1 MRQMELKKM
10 KPLLDTEPESN
21 DNVNEKKPAK
31 RRNPFN
37 TQRLKEEKERRQKKR
52 ARLIVRNIS
61 YKSTDETLREYFGQW
76 GTLEDVHIL
85 KRGDGK
91 LVGCAFV
98 QYETV
103 NQATKAILKSNGKE
117 LLGRKIFVD
126 WAIGKDEYAAKHQK
140 DEPEDKKPKLEVK
153 EENENGTET
162 VGKKVSEKA
171 DEEEDEELSE
181 NEGEEDSGNDDGSDD
196 DDNDDDDDD
205 DGNDD
210 EGNGDDDDEDE
221 KKDKKDLKSKL
232 DHVKR
237 EKTISN
243 DVQEGCT
250 VFIKNVPFDAEDAD
264 LRKVCRKFG
273 VVQYAIINRQA
284 VSGHSKGTAFVKFK
298 AKESADLCLQ
308 AGTEFKLMDE
318 VLDPHPALSR
328 DEIKAKKAESSKE
341 ETKDSRNLYLAR
353 EGLIMANS
361 KAAEGVSASDMAK
374 RHELEQVKTQV
385 LKNLNRFVSR
395 NRLSI
400 HNLPLNYDNEKLKQM
415 ALTYTGFRPHECR
428 VMRDHKIT
436 PEHPNGK
443 SKGFG
448 FLSFD
453 THQRALAAL
462 RKLNNNP
469 KIFGTQHRP
478 IVAFSIEDR
487 AVHKIK
493 EKRTERSKLNNPTY
507 KSKLEQR
514 KEQRALK
521 RKGAKPTPKITGPQ
535 DDNKAKLQKHIKKL
549 EASRAAKAEGKQ
561 QQKQKKVSDVEG
573 DYVGT
578 AAKPGTSLRMRS
590 KKKIMEQAQEHMKRV
605 KTEKRKQKNKK
616 IRESH
621 LAERKANNR
630 PKQGRKKEKD
640 ELRPLI
646 NKYKNMISGNEGGGG
661 VTDGK
666 VKKPKRTKW
675 YTD

>member
-1 MRQMELKKM
+1 MELKKKM
-10 KPLLDTEPESN
+10 KPLVDATVEPEPNPESTN
-21 DNVNEKKPAK
+21 GKQPK

-37 TQRLKEEKERRQKKR
+37 TQRLKEERERRQKKR

-61 YKSTDETLREYFGQW
+61 YKSTDETLRQHFQQW
-76 GTLEDVHIL
+76 GTLEDVNIL

-98 QYETV
+98 QYETI
-103 NQATKAILKSNGKE
+103 NQATKAIKEANGKE
-117 LLGRKIFVD
+117 MLGRQVFVD
-126 WAIGKDEYAAKHQK
+126 WALGKDEYTTKH
-140 DEPEDKKPKLEVK
+140 VK
-153 EENENGTET
+153 EEDEEQEEKKLKVEDEEKPDVDEDET
-162 VGKKVSEKA
+162 VKEEDLEDDEDDKA
-171 DEEEDEELSE
+171 SGNEDEEEDQ
-181 NEGEEDSGNDDGSDD
+181 EEDGDSDEEDD
-196 DDNDDDDDD
+196 DK
-205 DGNDD
+205 D
-210 EGNGDDDDEDE
+210 E
-221 KKDKKDLKSKL
+221 LKSKL
-232 DHVKR
+232 DVSKVKK
-237 EKTISN
+237 EKQISD
-243 DVQEGCT
+243 DVQQGCT

-273 VVQYAIINRQA
+273 IVQYAIINRQQI
-284 VSGHSKGTAFVKFK
+284 SGHSKGTAFVKFK
-298 AKESADLCLQ
+298 NKESADLCLQ
-308 AGTEFKLMDE
+308 AGTEFKLMEE

-328 DEIKAKKAESSKE
+328 DEIKNKQKQEQSKDDSG
-341 ETKDSRNLYLAR
+341 KDSRNLYLAR
-353 EGLIMANS
+353 EGLIMAGS
-361 KAAEGVSASDMAK
+361 KAADGVTTSDMAK

-400 HNLPLNYDNEKLKQM
+400 HNLPQSYDNEKLKQM

-428 VMRDHKIT
+428 VMREQKIT
-436 PEHPNGK
+436 PEFPQGK

-453 THQRALAAL
+453 THQRALTAL

-469 KIFGTQHRP
+469 QIFGTQHRP

-493 EKRTERSKLNNPTY
+493 EKRQERSKQNNPTY
-507 KSKLEQR
+507 QNKLEQ
-514 KEQRALK
+514 KK
-521 RKGAKPTPKITGPQ
+521 NKGKSKPKPTLATPPQ
-535 DDNKAKLQKHIKKL
+535 GDNKTKLQKHLKKL
-549 EASRAAKAEGKQ
+549 EASRAAKD
-561 QQKQKKVSDVEG
+561 KQKSEPPKPTEEQPNF
-573 DYVGT
+573 VGA

-590 KKKIMEQAQEHMKRV
+590 KKKIAEQAQEHVKRV

-616 IRESH
+616 IRETH

-640 ELRPLI
+640 DLRPLI
-646 NKYKNMISGNEGGGG
+646 NKYKSMISSNQETTG
-661 VTDGK
+661 GK

-675 YTD
+675 YQD

>member
-1 MRQMELKKM
+1 M
-10 KPLLDTEPESN
+10 KPLIDTEPSAN
-21 DNVNEKKPAK
+21 GNVPGIKSGK

-61 YKSTDETLREYFGQW
+61 YKSTDETLREHFGQW
-76 GTLEDVHIL
+76 GTLEDVQIL

-98 QYETV
+98 QYETI
-103 NQATKAILKSNGKE
+103 NQATKAIAHANGKE
-117 LLGRKIFVD
+117 MLGRKVFVD
-126 WAIGKDEYAAKHQK
+126 WAIGKDEYAAKHLK
-140 DEPEDKKPKLEVK
+140 DDEPADKKPKVELK
-153 EENENGTET
+153 EETGDEENG
-162 VGKKVSEKA
+162 VGSADEDEDEEKPEMEIGDEVGNDSVA
-171 DEEEDEELSE
+171 EHDDDDEEE
-181 NEGEEDSGNDDGSDD
+181 EEDDEAEADDGSDD
-196 DDNDDDDDD
+196 D
-205 DGNDD
+205 
-210 EGNGDDDDEDE
+210 E
-221 KKDKKDLKSKL
+221 KKDKKELKAKL
-232 DHVKR
+232 ENLKQ
-237 EKTISN
+237 EKHISN
-243 DVQEGCT
+243 DVQQGCT

-273 VVQYAIINRQA
+273 VVNYAIINRES

-308 AGTEFKLMDE
+308 AGTEFTLLND

-328 DEIKAKKAESSKE
+328 DEIKTKQTKDSKDDAG
-341 ETKDSRNLYLAR
+341 KDSRNLYLAR

-361 KAAEGVSASDMAK
+361 KAADGVSASDMAR

-415 ALTYTGFRPHECR
+415 ATSYTGFRPHECR
-428 VMRDHKIT
+428 VMREQKVT
-436 PEHPNGK
+436 PEHPQGK

-469 KIFGTQHRP
+469 TIFGTQHRP

-487 AVHKIK
+487 AVHRIK
-493 EKRTERSKLNNPTY
+493 EKRNERSKQNNPTY

-514 KEQRALK
+514 KERREQQ
-521 RKGAKPTPKITGPQ
+521 RKGQKPTKPTTIAPQ
-535 DDNKAKLQKHIKKL
+535 NDNKVKLQKHIKKL
-549 EASRAAKAEGKQ
+549 EASRAAKAEGKKQ
-561 QQKQKKVSDVEG
+561 QQQMASDVQG

-590 KKKIMEQAQEHMKRV
+590 KKKIMEQASEHMKRV

-616 IRESH
+616 IRETH

-630 PKQGRKKEKD
+630 PKQGRKNEKD
-640 ELRPLI
+640 DLRPLI

-661 VTDGK
+661 VTGGGK

-675 YTD
+675 FTD

>member
-1 MRQMELKKM
+1 MELKKKM
-10 KPLLDTEPESN
+10 KTLVDATAEPEPNPESPSG
-21 DNVNEKKPAK
+21 KQPK

-37 TQRLKEEKERRQKKR
+37 TQRLKEERERRQKKR

-61 YKSTDETLREYFGQW
+61 YKSTDETLRQHFQQW
-76 GTLEDVHIL
+76 GTLEDVNIL

-98 QYETV
+98 QYETI
-103 NQATKAILKSNGKE
+103 NQATKAIKEANGKE
-117 LLGRKIFVD
+117 MLGRQVFVD
-126 WAIGKDEYAAKHQK
+126 WALGKDEYTTKHVK
-140 DEPEDKKPKLEVK
+140 EKDDEPEEKKLKVEDEDKEKPDVGEDETVK
-153 EENENGTET
+153 EEDLE
-162 VGKKVSEKA
+162 
-171 DEEEDEELSE
+171 
-181 NEGEEDSGNDDGSDD
+181 
-196 DDNDDDDDD
+196 
-205 DGNDD
+205 
-210 EGNGDDDDEDE
+210 DDEDE
-221 KKDKKDLKSKL
+221 KDSGNEDSDDQEEDVESDEEDDDKDELKSKL
-232 DHVKR
+232 DVSKVKK
-237 EKTISN
+237 EKQISD
-243 DVQEGCT
+243 DVQQGCT

-273 VVQYAIINRQA
+273 VVQYAIINRQQI
-284 VSGHSKGTAFVKFK
+284 SGHSKGTAFVKFK
-298 AKESADLCLQ
+298 NKESADLCLQ
-308 AGTEFKLMDE
+308 AGTEFKLMDD

-328 DEIKAKKAESSKE
+328 DEIKNKQKQEQSKDDSG
-341 ETKDSRNLYLAR
+341 KDSRNLYLAR
-353 EGLIMANS
+353 EGLIMAGS
-361 KAAEGVSASDMAK
+361 KAADGVTTSDMAK

-400 HNLPLNYDNEKLKQM
+400 HNLPQNYDNEKLKQM

-428 VMRDHKIT
+428 VMREQKIT
-436 PEHPNGK
+436 PEFPQGK

-453 THQRALAAL
+453 THQRALTAL

-469 KIFGTQHRP
+469 QIFGTQHRP

-493 EKRTERSKLNNPTY
+493 EKRQERSKQNNPTY
-507 KSKLEQR
+507 QSKLEQ
-514 KEQRALK
+514 KK
-521 RKGAKPTPKITGPQ
+521 NKGKSKPKPTLATPPQ
-535 DDNKAKLQKHIKKL
+535 GDNKTKLQKHLKKL
-549 EASRAAKAEGKQ
+549 EASRAAKD
-561 QQKQKKVSDVEG
+561 KQKSAPPKPTEEQPNF
-573 DYVGT
+573 VGA

-590 KKKIMEQAQEHMKRV
+590 KKKIAEQAQEHVKRV

-616 IRESH
+616 IRETH

-640 ELRPLI
+640 DLRPLI
-646 NKYKNMISGNEGGGG
+646 NKYKSMISSNQETTG
-661 VTDGK
+661 GK

-675 YTD
+675 YQD

>member
-1 MRQMELKKM
+1 MELKKM
-10 KPLLDTEPESN
+10 KPLLDTEPESTQ
-21 DNVNEKKPAK
+21 NVVESKPHK

-61 YKSTDETLREYFGQW
+61 YKSTDDALRQHFGQW

-103 NQATKAILKSNGKE
+103 NQATKAIMMANGKE
-117 LLGRKIFVD
+117 LLGRKVFVD
-126 WAIGKDEYAAKHQK
+126 WAIGKDEYAAKNQK
-140 DEPEDKKPKLEVK
+140 NGEPEDKKLKVEVK
-153 EENENGTET
+153 EESGDEANAAESKDKDDDVENASDQE
-162 VGKKVSEKA
+162 SEA
-171 DEEEDEELSE
+171 ESDEDDED
-181 NEGEEDSGNDDGSDD
+181 DD
-196 DDNDDDDDD
+196 DDNADDDDVNADD
-205 DGNDD
+205 DG
-210 EGNGDDDDEDE
+210 EDDED
-221 KKDKKDLKSKL
+221 KKDVKSKL
-232 DHVKR
+232 DVENVKR
-237 EKTISN
+237 EKHISN
-243 DVQEGCT
+243 DVQQGCT
-250 VFIKNVPFDAEDAD
+250 VFIKNVPFDAEDND

-273 VVQYAIINRQA
+273 LLHYAIINRES

-328 DEIKAKKAESSKE
+328 DEIKTKHAEKSKDDGG
-341 ETKDSRNLYLAR
+341 KDSRNLYLAR

-361 KAAEGVSASDMAK
+361 KAADGVSASDMAK

-428 VMRDHKIT
+428 VMREHKVT
-436 PEHPNGK
+436 PEHPQGK

-453 THQRALAAL
+453 THQRALTAL

-469 KIFGTQHRP
+469 SIFGTQHRP

-493 EKRTERSKLNNPTY
+493 EKRDERSKINNPTY
-507 KSKLEQR
+507 KTKLEQR
-514 KEQRALK
+514 KQRRDQK
-521 RKGAKPTPKITGPQ
+521 RKGQKPTQTTIAPQ
-535 DDNKAKLQKHIKKL
+535 DDNKVKLQKHIKKL
-549 EASRAAKAEGKQ
+549 ETARAAKAEGN
-561 QQKQKKVSDVEG
+561 QKQEKKRSDVEG

-616 IRESH
+616 IRETH

-640 ELRPLI
+640 DLRPLI

-661 VTDGK
+661 VTGGK

-675 YTD
+675 YAD

>member
-1 MRQMELKKM
+1 MELKKM
-10 KPLLDTEPESN
+10 KPLVDDSVDTGTGGEP
-21 DNVNEKKPAK
+21 PRK

-61 YKSTDETLREYFGQW
+61 YKSTDESMREHFSQW

-91 LVGCAFV
+91 MVGCAFV
-98 QYETV
+98 QYETI
-103 NQATKAILKSNGKE
+103 NQATKAILHSNGKE

-126 WAIGKDEYAAKHQK
+126 WALGKDEYVAKNPK
-140 DEPEDKKPKLEVK
+140 EEPEEKKPKVEVK
-153 EENENGTET
+153 EEGDEEEIKVESGEEDDGDEEENSEEESGEDEDDNEDAENDDGS
-162 VGKKVSEKA
+162 G
-171 DEEEDEELSE
+171 EEEDEDQ
-181 NEGEEDSGNDDGSDD
+181 EDDK
-196 DDNDDDDDD
+196 
-205 DGNDD
+205 D
-210 EGNGDDDDEDE
+210 E
-221 KKDKKDLKSKL
+221 LKSKL
-232 DHVKR
+232 DIKNVKK
-237 EKTISN
+237 EKQISN
-243 DVQEGCT
+243 DVQQGCT

-273 VVQYAIINRQA
+273 LVNYAIINRQA

-328 DEIKAKKAESSKE
+328 DEMKSKQSQE
-341 ETKDSRNLYLAR
+341 KSKDDVGKDSRNLYLAR
-353 EGLIMANS
+353 EGLIMSGS
-361 KAAEGVSASDMAK
+361 KAADGVSASDMAK

-400 HNLPLNYDNEKLKQM
+400 HNLPQNYDNEKLKQM
-415 ALTYTGFRPHECR
+415 AQTYTGFRPHECR
-428 VMRDHKIT
+428 VMREQKVT
-436 PEHPNGK
+436 PEHPQGK

-448 FLSFD
+448 FLSFE
-453 THQRALAAL
+453 THQRALTAL

-469 KIFGTQHRP
+469 SIFGNQNRP

-487 AVHKIK
+487 AVHKVK
-493 EKRTERSKLNNPTY
+493 EKRAERSKLNNPTY
-507 KSKLEQR
+507 QAKQQQR
-514 KEQRALK
+514 KERRQQQRNGK
-521 RKGAKPTPKITGPQ
+521 KAKPSGPQ
-535 DDNKAKLQKHIKKL
+535 TDNKVKLQKHIKKL
-549 EASRAAKAEGKQ
+549 EATRAAKVEGKAKE
-561 QQKQKKVSDVEG
+561 QKQLASDVQS
-573 DYVGT
+573 DFVGA
-578 AAKPGTSLRMRS
+578 AAKPGTSLKMRS

-646 NKYKNMISGNEGGGG
+646 NRYKNMISGNQDGGG
-661 VTDGK
+661 VKGVTGGK
-666 VKKPKRTKW
+666 IKKPKRTKW
-675 YTD
+675 YTE

>member
-1 MRQMELKKM
+1 MELKQM
-10 KPLLDTEPESN
+10 KPLLDSEPEKKEN
-21 DNVNEKKPAK
+21 DDENKPHK

-61 YKSTDETLREYFGQW
+61 YKSTDDALRQHFGQW

-98 QYETV
+98 QYETI
-103 NQATKAILKSNGKE
+103 NQATKAIMMANGKE
-117 LLGRKIFVD
+117 LLGRKVFVD
-126 WAIGKDEYAAKHQK
+126 WALGKDEYAAKHPK
-140 DEPEDKKPKLEVK
+140 DEPVDKKPKVEIK
-153 EENENGTET
+153 EESDNENDA
-162 VGKKVSEKA
+162 EKSGA
-171 DEEEDEELSE
+171 EENASGDESDEDAEGEEDEEL
-181 NEGEEDSGNDDGSDD
+181 D
-196 DDNDDDDDD
+196 
-205 DGNDD
+205 
-210 EGNGDDDDEDE
+210 GDDDDVDDGDEDE
-221 KKDKKDLKSKL
+221 DEDEDKKDIKS
-232 DHVKR
+232 DIENVQR
-237 EKTISN
+237 EKHISN
-243 DVQEGCT
+243 DVQQGCT
-250 VFIKNVPFDAEDAD
+250 VFIKNVPFDAEDND

-273 VVQYAIINRQA
+273 LVHYAIINRES

-308 AGTEFKLMDE
+308 AGTEFKLNDE

-328 DEIKAKKAESSKE
+328 DEIKTKHSEKSKDE
-341 ETKDSRNLYLAR
+341 GKDSRNLYLAR

-361 KAAEGVSASDMAK
+361 KAADGVSASDMAK

-428 VMRDHKIT
+428 VMRDQKVT

-453 THQRALAAL
+453 THQRALTAL
-462 RKLNNNP
+462 RKINNNP
-469 KIFGTQHRP
+469 TIFGTQHRP

-487 AVHKIK
+487 AVHRIK
-493 EKRTERSKLNNPTY
+493 DKRNERSKQNNPTY
-507 KSKLEQR
+507 KTKLEQR
-514 KEQRALK
+514 KQRRDEK
-521 RKGAKPTPKITGPQ
+521 RKGQKPTSTTIAPQ
-535 DDNKAKLQKHIKKL
+535 DDNKVKLQKHIKKL
-549 EASRAAKAEGKQ
+549 ETARAAKAEGKQ
-561 QQKQKKVSDVEG
+561 QQKQRSDVEG

-616 IRESH
+616 IRETH

-646 NKYKNMISGNEGGGG
+646 NKYKDMISGNEGGGG
-661 VTDGK
+661 VIGSGK

-675 YTD
+675 YKD

>member
-1 MRQMELKKM
+1 MEIKIM
-10 KPLLDTEPESN
+10 KSVKDAKDESTPKEAGE
-21 DNVNEKKPAK
+21 DKSKK

-61 YKSTDETLREYFGQW
+61 YKSTDASLREYFSKW
-76 GTLEDVHIL
+76 GTLEDVNIL

-98 QYETV
+98 QYETI
-103 NQATKAILKSNGKE
+103 NQATKAILKTNGTD
-117 LLGRKIFVD
+117 LQGRKIFVD
-126 WAIGKDEYAAKHQK
+126 WALGKNEYSTKNPKDE
-140 DEPEDKKPKLEVK
+140 EPEDKKPKLEIKDESGEDEPKVEAVEQAAVK
-153 EENENGTET
+153 DD
-162 VGKKVSEKA
+162 SEDA
-171 DEEEDEELSE
+171 EGESDSDDDANDDEEDT
-181 NEGEEDSGNDDGSDD
+181 EGGD
-196 DDNDDDDDD
+196 DDNDDDD
-205 DGNDD
+205 
-210 EGNGDDDDEDE
+210 EDTKE
-221 KKDKKDLKSKL
+221 DKDKL
-232 DHVKR
+232 DIESVKK
-237 EKTISN
+237 EKVKSN
-243 DVQEGCT
+243 DVREGCT

-273 VVQYAIINRQA
+273 VVNYAIINREA

-308 AGTEFKLMDE
+308 AGTEFTLLDE

-328 DEIKAKKAESSKE
+328 DELKTKQSRENKDDD
-341 ETKDSRNLYLAR
+341 TGKDSRNLYLAR
-353 EGLIMANS
+353 EGLIMSGS
-361 KAAEGVSASDMAK
+361 KAADGVTASDMTK
-374 RHELEQVKTQV
+374 RHELEQMKTQV

-400 HNLPLNYDNEKLKQM
+400 HNLPYNYDDEKLKQM
-415 ALTYTGFRPHECR
+415 AQTYTGFRPHECR
-428 VMRDHKIT
+428 VMREHKIT

-448 FLSFD
+448 FISFE

-469 KIFGTQHRP
+469 NIFGPQHRP

-493 EKRTERSKLNNPTY
+493 EKRDERSKQNNPTY
-507 KSKLEQR
+507 QTKLQQKKERRQQQR
-514 KEQRALK
+514 SGQQTKE
-521 RKGAKPTPKITGPQ
+521 KPPQ
-535 DDNKAKLQKHIKKL
+535 ADNKNKLQKHIKKL
-549 EASRAAKAEGKQ
+549 EATRAAKAEGKEKEE
-561 QQKQKKVSDVEG
+561 KQLTDVQ
-573 DYVGT
+573 DFVGA

-605 KTEKRKQKNKK
+605 KTEKRKTKNKK

-621 LAERKANNR
+621 LAERKADNR
-630 PKQGRKKEKD
+630 PKQGRKKEMDDLK
-640 ELRPLI
+640 PLI
-646 NKYKNMISGNEGGGG
+646 DKYKKMITGNQDGGGIKG
-661 VTDGK
+661 IMGGK
-666 VKKPKRTKW
+666 IKKPKRTKW
-675 YTD
+675 YAE

>member
-1 MRQMELKKM
+1 MELKKM
-10 KPLLDTEPESN
+10 KPLTDDTAESPPET
-21 DNVNEKKPAK
+21 VGGEQARK

-61 YKSTDETLREYFGQW
+61 YKSTEDSMREHFGQW

-98 QYETV
+98 QYETI
-103 NQATKAILKSNGKE
+103 NQATKAILHSNGKE
-117 LLGRKIFVD
+117 LLGRKLFVD
-126 WAIGKDEYAAKHQK
+126 WALGKDEYVAKNPK
-140 DEPEDKKPKLEVK
+140 DEEPEEKKPKVEVK
-153 EENENGTET
+153 EESGDEKEVKEESEEEAAEEEGDSGDESEAESESNE
-162 VGKKVSEKA
+162 
-171 DEEEDEELSE
+171 DEEEDKESD
-181 NEGEEDSGNDDGSDD
+181 GEA
-196 DDNDDDDDD
+196 
-205 DGNDD
+205 
-210 EGNGDDDDEDE
+210 DDDDEDQKE
-221 KKDKKDLKSKL
+221 DKDELKSKL
-232 DHVKR
+232 NIENVKK
-237 EKTISN
+237 EKQISN
-243 DVQEGCT
+243 DVQQGCT

-273 VVQYAIINRQA
+273 LVNYAIINRQA

-328 DEIKAKKAESSKE
+328 EEMKSKQSQDNKKDDA
-341 ETKDSRNLYLAR
+341 KDSRNLYLAR
-353 EGLIMANS
+353 EGLIMSGA
-361 KAAEGVSASDMAK
+361 KAADGVSASDMAK
-374 RHELEQVKTQV
+374 RHQLEQVKTQV

-400 HNLPLNYDNEKLKQM
+400 HNLPQNYDNEKLKQM
-415 ALTYTGFRPHECR
+415 AQTYTGFRPHECR
-428 VMRDHKIT
+428 VMREQKIT
-436 PEHPNGK
+436 PEHPQGK

-453 THQRALAAL
+453 THQRALTAL

-469 KIFGTQHRP
+469 SIFGTQNRP

-493 EKRTERSKLNNPTY
+493 EKRTERSKLSNPTY
-507 KSKLEQR
+507 QNKQQQR
-514 KEQRALK
+514 KEQRQQK
-521 RKGAKPTPKITGPQ
+521 RNGQKAKPPVPQ
-535 DDNKAKLQKHIKKL
+535 TDNKAKLQKHIKKL
-549 EASRAAKAEGKQ
+549 EASRAAKVEDKAAEKMQ
-561 QQKQKKVSDVEG
+561 PSDVQS

-578 AAKPGTSLRMRS
+578 AAKPGTSLKMRS
-590 KKKIMEQAQEHMKRV
+590 KKKIIEQSKEHMKKL

-640 ELRPLI
+640 DLRPLI
-646 NKYKNMISGNEGGGG
+646 NKYKNMISGNQEGGGVKG
-661 VTDGK
+661 VTGGK
-666 VKKPKRTKW
+666 IKKPKRTKW
-675 YTD
+675 YTE

>member
-1 MRQMELKKM
+1 MELKKM
-10 KPLLDTEPESN
+10 KPLTDDAAESPPETG
-21 DNVNEKKPAK
+21 ARK

-61 YKSTDETLREYFGQW
+61 YKTTDDSLREHFGQW

-98 QYETV
+98 QYETI
-103 NQATKAILKSNGKE
+103 NQATKAILNSNGKE
-117 LLGRKIFVD
+117 LLGRKVFVD
-126 WAIGKDEYAAKHQK
+126 WALGKDEYVTKNPK
-140 DEPEDKKPKLEVK
+140 EEEPEEKKPKVEVK
-153 EENENGTET
+153 EEDGD
-162 VGKKVSEKA
+162 EKEVKEES
-171 DEEEDEELSE
+171 DEEAGEEGASSGEDSGSESDEDEEDA
-181 NEGEEDSGNDDGSDD
+181 GESGDEEDD
-196 DDNDDDDDD
+196 DDHKENK
-205 DGNDD
+205 D
-210 EGNGDDDDEDE
+210 E
-221 KKDKKDLKSKL
+221 LKSKL
-232 DHVKR
+232 DIENVKK
-237 EKTISN
+237 EKQISN

-264 LRKVCRKFG
+264 LRKACRKFG
-273 VVQYAIINRQA
+273 LVSYAIINRQA

-328 DEIKAKKAESSKE
+328 EEMKSKQSQDNKKDDA
-341 ETKDSRNLYLAR
+341 KDSRNLYLAR
-353 EGLIMANS
+353 EGLIMSGA
-361 KAAEGVSASDMAK
+361 KAADGVSASDMAK

-400 HNLPLNYDNEKLKQM
+400 HNLPQNYDNEKLKQM

-428 VMRDHKIT
+428 VMREHKVT
-436 PEHPNGK
+436 PEHPQGK

-469 KIFGTQHRP
+469 NIFGTQSRP

-507 KSKLEQR
+507 QNKQQER
-514 KEQRALK
+514 KERRQQK
-521 RKGAKPTPKITGPQ
+521 RNGQKTKTPAPQ
-535 DDNKAKLQKHIKKL
+535 ADNKTKLQKHIKKL
-549 EASRAAKAEGKQ
+549 EASRAAKAEGKAAEK
-561 QQKQKKVSDVEG
+561 KQLSDVQG

-578 AAKPGTSLRMRS
+578 AAKPGTSLKMRS
-590 KKKIMEQAQEHMKRV
+590 KKKIVEQAKEHLKKV

-630 PKQGRKKEKD
+630 PKQGRKKETD
-640 ELRPLI
+640 DLRPLI
-646 NKYKNMISGNEGGGG
+646 NKYKNMISGNQGGGG
-661 VTDGK
+661 VTGGK

-675 YTD
+675 YTE

>member
-1 MRQMELKKM
+1 MELKKM
-10 KPLLDTEPESN
+10 KPLKDEAASESPTET
-21 DNVNEKKPAK
+21 VARK

-61 YKSTDETLREYFGQW
+61 YKSTDDSMREHFGQW

-98 QYETV
+98 QYETI
-103 NQATKAILKSNGKE
+103 NQATKAILHSNGKE
-117 LLGRKIFVD
+117 LLGRKVFVD
-126 WAIGKDEYAAKHQK
+126 WALGKDEYASKNPK
-140 DEPEDKKPKLEVK
+140 EEPDEKKPKVEVK
-153 EENENGTET
+153 EEDGDEKEVKEESDEEAGEDEGDSGEDSEAESNEDEDNDGE
-162 VGKKVSEKA
+162 SESG
-171 DEEEDEELSE
+171 DEEEEDEDQK
-181 NEGEEDSGNDDGSDD
+181 EDK
-196 DDNDDDDDD
+196 
-205 DGNDD
+205 D
-210 EGNGDDDDEDE
+210 E
-221 KKDKKDLKSKL
+221 LKSKL
-232 DHVKR
+232 DIENVKR
-237 EKTISN
+237 EKQISN
-243 DVQEGCT
+243 DVQQGCT

-273 VVQYAIINRQA
+273 LVNYAIINRQA

-328 DEIKAKKAESSKE
+328 EEMKSKQTQDNKKDDA
-341 ETKDSRNLYLAR
+341 KDSRNLYLAR
-353 EGLIMANS
+353 EGLIMSGA
-361 KAAEGVSASDMAK
+361 KAADGVSASDMAK

-415 ALTYTGFRPHECR
+415 AQTYTGFRPHECR
-428 VMRDHKIT
+428 VMREHKVT
-436 PEHPNGK
+436 PEHPDGK

-453 THQRALAAL
+453 THQRALTAL

-469 KIFGTQHRP
+469 SIFGTQGRP

-493 EKRTERSKLNNPTY
+493 EKRTERSKQNNPTY
-507 KSKLEQR
+507 QDKQQQR
-514 KEQRALK
+514 KERRQQK
-521 RKGAKPTPKITGPQ
+521 RSGQKAKPTPGPQ
-535 DDNKAKLQKHIKKL
+535 TDNKAKLQKHIKKL
-549 EASRAAKAEGKQ
+549 EASRAAKAEGKATEK
-561 QQKQKKVSDVEG
+561 KQLSDVQD

-578 AAKPGTSLRMRS
+578 AAKPGTSLKMRS
-590 KKKIMEQAQEHMKRV
+590 KKKIVEQAKEHLKKV

-640 ELRPLI
+640 DLRPLI
-646 NKYKNMISGNEGGGG
+646 NKYKNMISGNQGGGG
-661 VTDGK
+661 VTGGK
-666 VKKPKRTKW
+666 IKKPKRTKW
-675 YTD
+675 YTE

>member
-1 MRQMELKKM
+1 MELKKM
-10 KPLLDTEPESN
+10 KPLKDE
-21 DNVNEKKPAK
+21 NVAETSTDEQPRK

-52 ARLIVRNIS
+52 ARLIIRNIS
-61 YKSTDETLREYFGQW
+61 YKSTEESLREHFAKW
-76 GTLEDVHIL
+76 GTLEDVNIL

-98 QYETV
+98 QYETI
-103 NQATKAILKSNGKE
+103 NQATKAILHSNGKE
-117 LLGRKIFVD
+117 LQGRKVFVD
-126 WAIGKDEYAAKHQK
+126 WALGKDEYVAKHPK
-140 DEPEDKKPKLEVK
+140 SEEPEEKKPKVEVK
-153 EENENGTET
+153 EENGET
-162 VGKKVSEKA
+162 IDLDSKEEVKDEEDNSEEESDA
-171 DEEEDEELSE
+171 DEDEDDGGDDEE
-181 NEGEEDSGNDDGSDD
+181 
-196 DDNDDDDDD
+196 
-205 DGNDD
+205 
-210 EGNGDDDDEDE
+210 DDDDEDDSE
-221 KKDKKDLKSKL
+221 GPEEEAESDEDVKDDKDELKSKL
-232 DHVKR
+232 KIENVKK
-237 EKTISN
+237 EKVISN

-273 VVQYAIINRQA
+273 VVSYAIINRQA
-284 VSGHSKGTAFVKFK
+284 VSGHSKGTAFVKFR

-318 VLDPHPALSR
+318 ILDPHPALSR
-328 DEIKAKKAESSKE
+328 DEMKTKQSEQEKKEDSG
-341 ETKDSRNLYLAR
+341 KDSRNLYLAR
-353 EGLIMANS
+353 EGLIMSGS
-361 KAAEGVSASDMAK
+361 KAADGVSASDMAK

-400 HNLPLNYDNEKLKQM
+400 HNLPQHYDNEKLKQM
-415 ALTYTGFRPHECR
+415 AQTYTGFRPHECR
-428 VMRDHKIT
+428 VMREQKIT
-436 PEHPNGK
+436 PEHPQGK

-469 KIFGTQHRP
+469 KVFGTQHRP

-493 EKRTERSKLNNPTY
+493 EKRTERSKLNNPTFQA
-507 KSKLEQR
+507 KQQQR
-514 KEQRALK
+514 KERRQQK
-521 RKGAKPTPKITGPQ
+521 RNGQKAKPIGPQ
-535 DDNKAKLQKHIKKL
+535 TDNKAKLQKHIKKL
-549 EASRAAKAEGKQ
+549 EATRAAKAEGKQ
-561 QQKQKKVSDVEG
+561 TDKKKPSDVQG

-578 AAKPGTSLRMRS
+578 ASKPGTSLKMRS
-590 KKKIMEQAQEHMKRV
+590 KKKIVEQAKEHLKRV

-616 IRESH
+616 IRETH
-621 LAERKANNR
+621 LAERKADNR

-640 ELRPLI
+640 DLRPLI
-646 NKYKNMISGNEGGGG
+646 NKYKNMISGNQGGGG
-661 VTDGK
+661 VKGVTSGK

-675 YTD
+675 YTE

>member
-1 MRQMELKKM
+1 MMELKKM

-21 DNVNEKKPAK
+21 DNIEENKSGK

-37 TQRLKEEKERRQKKR
+37 TQRLKEEKDRRQKKR

-61 YKSTDETLREYFGQW
+61 YKSTDEALRQYFGQW

-103 NQATKAILKSNGKE
+103 NQASKAILHANGKE
-117 LLGRKIFVD
+117 LLGRKVFVD
-126 WAIGKDEYAAKHQK
+126 WAIGKDEYAAKQQK

-153 EENENGTET
+153 EETDEDKSAAENKEKSIENDDKS
-162 VGKKVSEKA
+162 GKESDV
-171 DEEEDEELSE
+171 EEDEEQ
-181 NEGEEDSGNDDGSDD
+181 DDDD
-196 DDNDDDDDD
+196 DDEDDNDDDV
-205 DGNDD
+205 DD
-210 EGNGDDDDEDE
+210 ENNGDDDDEDD
-221 KKDKKDLKSKL
+221 KDKKDLKSKL
-232 DHVKR
+232 GQLKQ

-243 DVQEGCT
+243 DVQQGCT

-328 DEIKAKKAESSKE
+328 DEIKTKQTQNSKDE
-341 ETKDSRNLYLAR
+341 TTKDSRNLYLAR

-361 KAAEGVSASDMAK
+361 KAADGVSASDMAK

-428 VMRDHKIT
+428 VMRDQKVT
-436 PEHPNGK
+436 PEHPQGK

-469 KIFGTQHRP
+469 SIFGTQHRP

-493 EKRTERSKLNNPTY
+493 EKRTERSKQNNPTY

-514 KEQRALK
+514 KEQRNLK
-521 RKGAKPTPKITGPQ
+521 RKGQKPTPKTLAPQ
-535 DDNKAKLQKHIKKL
+535 GDNKAKLQKHIKKL

-561 QQKQKKVSDVEG
+561 QQPKKLSDVEA

-616 IRESH
+616 IRETH

-640 ELRPLI
+640 DLRPLI

-661 VTDGK
+661 VTGGK

-675 YTD
+675 YAD

>member
-1 MRQMELKKM
+1 MELKKM
-10 KPLLDTEPESN
+10 KPLLDTEPASTE
-21 DNVNEKKPAK
+21 NVEENKPHK

-61 YKSTDETLREYFGQW
+61 YKSTDDALRQHFGQW

-98 QYETV
+98 QYETI
-103 NQATKAILKSNGKE
+103 NQATKAIMQANGKE
-117 LLGRKIFVD
+117 LLGRKVFVD
-126 WAIGKDEYAAKHQK
+126 WALGKDEYAAKNPK
-140 DEPEDKKPKLEVK
+140 NDEPADKKPKLVVK
-153 EENENGTET
+153 EET
-162 VGKKVSEKA
+162 
-171 DEEEDEELSE
+171 DEDQNAAEI
-181 NEGEEDSGNDDGSDD
+181 EGEEDDEEENGKESEAESDAEY
-196 DDNDDDDDD
+196 DNGEDEEGDD
-205 DGNDD
+205 DG
-210 EGNGDDDDEDE
+210 EDEDE
-221 KKDKKDLKSKL
+221 EDEDKKDVKSKL
-232 DHVKR
+232 DLENVKR
-237 EKTISN
+237 EKHISN
-243 DVQEGCT
+243 DVQQGCT
-250 VFIKNVPFDAEDAD
+250 VFIKNVPFDAEDED

-273 VVQYAIINRQA
+273 LLHYAIINRES

-328 DEIKAKKAESSKE
+328 DEIKTRHTEKSKDDGG
-341 ETKDSRNLYLAR
+341 KDSRNLYLAR

-361 KAAEGVSASDMAK
+361 KAADGVSASDMTK

-428 VMRDHKIT
+428 VMREQKVT

-453 THQRALAAL
+453 THQRALTAL

-469 KIFGTQHRP
+469 SIFGTQHRP

-493 EKRTERSKLNNPTY
+493 EKRDERSKINNPTY

-514 KEQRALK
+514 KQRRDQK
-521 RKGAKPTPKITGPQ
+521 RKGQKPTPTTIAPQ
-535 DDNKAKLQKHIKKL
+535 DDNKVKLQKHIKKL
-549 EASRAAKAEGKQ
+549 ETARAAKAAGKQ
-561 QQKQKKVSDVEG
+561 NEEKKRSDVEG

-590 KKKIMEQAQEHMKRV
+590 RKKIMEQSKEHMKRV

-616 IRESH
+616 IRETH

-640 ELRPLI
+640 DLRPLI

-661 VTDGK
+661 VTGGK

-675 YTD
+675 YAD

>member
-1 MRQMELKKM
+1 MELKKM
-10 KPLLDTEPESN
+10 KPLKDEEAESPPETAAG
-21 DNVNEKKPAK
+21 EQARK

-61 YKSTDETLREYFGQW
+61 YKSTEDSMREHFGQW

-98 QYETV
+98 QYESI
-103 NQATKAILKSNGKE
+103 NQATKAILHSNGKE
-117 LLGRKIFVD
+117 LLGRKVFVD
-126 WAIGKDEYAAKHQK
+126 WALGKDEYVAKNPK
-140 DEPEDKKPKLEVK
+140 DEEPDEKKPKVEVK
-153 EENENGTET
+153 EESGD
-162 VGKKVSEKA
+162 EKEVKEES
-171 DEEEDEELSE
+171 DEEAGDEKGESEEDSDAESNEDEEDDEESEGE
-181 NEGEEDSGNDDGSDD
+181 NEDD
-196 DDNDDDDDD
+196 DQKEDK
-205 DGNDD
+205 D
-210 EGNGDDDDEDE
+210 E
-221 KKDKKDLKSKL
+221 LKSKL
-232 DHVKR
+232 NIENVKK
-237 EKTISN
+237 EKQISN
-243 DVQEGCT
+243 DVQQGCT
-250 VFIKNVPFDAEDAD
+250 VFIKNVPFDADDAD

-273 VVQYAIINRQA
+273 LVNYAIINRQA

-328 DEIKAKKAESSKE
+328 EEMKTKQTQDSKKDDA
-341 ETKDSRNLYLAR
+341 KDSRNLYLAR
-353 EGLIMANS
+353 EGLIMSGA
-361 KAAEGVSASDMAK
+361 KAADGVSASDMAK

-400 HNLPLNYDNEKLKQM
+400 HNLPQNYDNDKLKQM
-415 ALTYTGFRPHECR
+415 AQTYTGFRPHECR
-428 VMRDHKIT
+428 VMREQKVT
-436 PEHPNGK
+436 PEHPQGK

-453 THQRALAAL
+453 THQRALTAL

-469 KIFGTQHRP
+469 SIFGPQNRP

-493 EKRTERSKLNNPTY
+493 EKRTERSKQNNPTY
-507 KSKLEQR
+507 QNKQQQR
-514 KEQRALK
+514 KDRRQQK
-521 RKGAKPTPKITGPQ
+521 RNGQKDKPPVPQ
-535 DDNKAKLQKHIKKL
+535 TDNKAKLQKHIKKL
-549 EASRAAKAEGKQ
+549 EASRAAKVEGKATEK
-561 QQKQKKVSDVEG
+561 KQASDVQS

-578 AAKPGTSLRMRS
+578 AAKPGTSLKMRS
-590 KKKIMEQAQEHMKRV
+590 KKKIVEQAKEHLKKV

-640 ELRPLI
+640 DLRPLI
-646 NKYKNMISGNEGGGG
+646 NKYKNMISGNQEGGGVKG
-661 VTDGK
+661 VEGGK
-666 VKKPKRTKW
+666 IKKPKRTKW
-675 YTD
+675 YKE

>member
-1 MRQMELKKM
+1 MELKKM
-10 KPLLDTEPESN
+10 KPLKDDSVAEAAETPP
-21 DNVNEKKPAK
+21 DEKPKK

-61 YKSTDETLREYFGQW
+61 YKSTPEALREHFSQW
-76 GTLEDVHIL
+76 GTLEDVNIL

-98 QYETV
+98 QYETI
-103 NQATKAILKSNGKE
+103 NQATKAILHSNGKE
-117 LLGRKIFVD
+117 LLGRKVFVD
-126 WAIGKDEYAAKHQK
+126 WALGKDEYVAKNPK
-140 DEPEDKKPKLEVK
+140 SEEPEEKKPKVEVK
-153 EENENGTET
+153 EEGEEEAGEED
-162 VGKKVSEKA
+162 G
-171 DEEEDEELSE
+171 DEDEDPEGDEEDEGSE
-181 NEGEEDSGNDDGSDD
+181 GDEEDEDNEGDDSQE
-196 DDNDDDDDD
+196 
-205 DGNDD
+205 
-210 EGNGDDDDEDE
+210 EGNGSDEDE
-221 KKDKKDLKSKL
+221 DDKDELKSKL
-232 DHVKR
+232 KIENVKK
-237 EKTISN
+237 EKVISN
-243 DVQEGCT
+243 DVQQGCT

-273 VVQYAIINRQA
+273 LVSYAIINRQA

-308 AGTEFKLMDE
+308 AGTEFTLMDE

-328 DEIKAKKAESSKE
+328 DEMKSKQTE
-341 ETKDSRNLYLAR
+341 KEKSEDSGKDSRNLYLAR
-353 EGLIMANS
+353 EGLIMSGA
-361 KAAEGVSASDMAK
+361 KAADGVSASDMAK

-400 HNLPLNYDNEKLKQM
+400 HNLPQNYDNEKLKQM
-415 ALTYTGFRPHECR
+415 AQTYTGFRPHECR
-428 VMRDHKIT
+428 VMREQKVT
-436 PEHPNGK
+436 PEHPQGK

-469 KIFGTQHRP
+469 NIFGTQHRP

-493 EKRTERSKLNNPTY
+493 EKRTERSKLSNPTY
-507 KSKLEQR
+507 QSKQQQR
-514 KEQRALK
+514 KERRQQK
-521 RKGAKPTPKITGPQ
+521 RNGQLPKPTGPQ
-535 DDNKAKLQKHIKKL
+535 TDNKTKLQKHIKKL
-549 EASRAAKAEGKQ
+549 EATRAAKAEGKA
-561 QQKQKKVSDVEG
+561 QQKKKLSDVEG
-573 DYVGT
+573 DFVGT
-578 AAKPGTSLRMRS
+578 AAKPGTALKMRS
-590 KKKIMEQAQEHMKRV
+590 KKKIMEQAQEHLKRV

-616 IRESH
+616 IRETH

-630 PKQGRKKEKD
+630 PKQGRKHEKD
-640 ELRPLI
+640 DLRPLI
-646 NKYKNMISGNEGGGG
+646 NKYKNMISGNQEGGGVKG
-661 VTDGK
+661 VTGGK

-675 YTD
+675 YTE

>member
-1 MRQMELKKM
+1 MELKK
-10 KPLLDTEPESN
+10 KEPLLDGKDA
-21 DNVNEKKPAK
+21 DNSQETGQEQPRK

-61 YKSTDETLREYFGQW
+61 YKSTDESMREHFGQW
-76 GTLEDVHIL
+76 GTLEDVQIL

-98 QYETV
+98 QYETI
-103 NQATKAILKSNGKE
+103 NQATKAIMMANGKE
-117 LLGRKIFVD
+117 MLGRKVFVD
-126 WAIGKDEYAAKHQK
+126 WALGKDEYAAKHVK
-140 DEPEDKKPKLEVK
+140 DEPADKKPKLEEQAEVK
-153 EENENGTET
+153 EESEAED
-162 VGKKVSEKA
+162 EKA
-171 DEEEDEELSE
+171 AAEEDDDKQEADDSE
-181 NEGEEDSGNDDGSDD
+181 NDSEAADD
-196 DDNDDDDDD
+196 DEDDEDEDDDDDD
-205 DGNDD
+205 D
-210 EGNGDDDDEDE
+210 DEDQKE
-221 KKDKKDLKSKL
+221 DKDELKSKL
-232 DHVKR
+232 DLDKVKQ
-237 EKTISN
+237 EKHKSN
-243 DVQEGCT
+243 DVQQGCT
-250 VFIKNVPFDAEDAD
+250 VFIKNVPFDADDAQ

-273 VVQYAIINRQA
+273 IVQYAIINRESI
-284 VSGHSKGTAFVKFK
+284 SGHSKGTAFVKFK

-308 AGTEFKLMDE
+308 AGTEFTLMDE

-328 DEIKAKKAESSKE
+328 DEIKTKHTEKSKDDAG
-341 ETKDSRNLYLAR
+341 KDSRNLYLAR

-361 KAAEGVSASDMAK
+361 KAADGVSASDMAK
-374 RHELEQVKTQV
+374 RHQLEQVKTQV

-415 ALTYTGFRPHECR
+415 AQTYTGFRPHECR
-428 VMRDHKIT
+428 VLRETKPT
-436 PEHPNGK
+436 PEHPDGK

-469 KIFGTQHRP
+469 NIFGTQHRP

-487 AVHKIK
+487 AVHQIK
-493 EKRTERSKLNNPTY
+493 EKRTERSKQNNPTY
-507 KSKLEQR
+507 ASKLEQR
-514 KEQRALK
+514 KQKRQQKRNGEQAAR
-521 RKGAKPTPKITGPQ
+521 PKHLPPQ
-535 DDNKAKLQKHIKKL
+535 GDNKVKLQKHIKKL
-549 EASRAAKAEGKQ
+549 EGARAAQAAGKQ
-561 QQKQKKVSDVEG
+561 TEKQPKISDVQG

-578 AAKPGTSLRMRS
+578 AAKPGTSLKMRS
-590 KKKIMEQAQEHMKRV
+590 KKKIMEQSQDHMKRV
-605 KTEKRKQKNKK
+605 KTEKRKEKNKR
-616 IRESH
+616 IRQEH

-646 NKYKNMISGNEGGGG
+646 DKYKSMISGNEGGAG
-661 VTDGK
+661 VSGGK

-675 YTD
+675 YKD

>member
-1 MRQMELKKM
+1 MELKKM
-10 KPLLDTEPESN
+10 KPLLDTEPEKEE
-21 DNVNEKKPAK
+21 NVEEIKPPK

-61 YKSTDETLREYFGQW
+61 YKSTDDALREHFGQW

-98 QYETV
+98 QYETI
-103 NQATKAILKSNGKE
+103 NQATKAIMMANGKE
-117 LLGRKIFVD
+117 LLGRKVFVD
-126 WAIGKDEYAAKHQK
+126 WAIGKDEYSAKHPK
-140 DEPEDKKPKLEVK
+140 EEPAEKKPKVEVK
-153 EENENGTET
+153 EESDN
-162 VGKKVSEKA
+162 
-171 DEEEDEELSE
+171 EDEGVESE
-181 NEGEEDSGNDDGSDD
+181 NENDVSDEESEGDAEAE
-196 DDNDDDDDD
+196 DNEGHDDDDDD
-205 DGNDD
+205 VEDG
-210 EGNGDDDDEDE
+210 DEDE
-221 KKDKKDLKSKL
+221 DEDEDEDKKDIKS
-232 DHVKR
+232 DIENVKR
-237 EKTISN
+237 EKHISN
-243 DVQEGCT
+243 DVQQGCT
-250 VFIKNVPFDAEDAD
+250 VFIKNVPFDAEDND

-273 VVQYAIINRQA
+273 LVHYAIINRES

-308 AGTEFKLMDE
+308 AGTEFKLNDE

-328 DEIKAKKAESSKE
+328 DEIKSKHSE
-341 ETKDSRNLYLAR
+341 KSKDEGKDSRNLYLAR

-361 KAAEGVSASDMAK
+361 KAADGVSASDMAR

-400 HNLPLNYDNEKLKQM
+400 HNLPMNYDNEKMKQM

-428 VMRDHKIT
+428 VMREQKVT
-436 PEHPNGK
+436 PEHPQGK

-453 THQRALAAL
+453 THQRALTAL

-469 KIFGTQHRP
+469 SIFGAQHRP

-487 AVHKIK
+487 AVHRIK
-493 EKRTERSKLNNPTY
+493 EKRNERSKQNNPTY
-507 KSKLEQR
+507 KTKLEQR
-514 KEQRALK
+514 KQRREEK
-521 RKGAKPTPKITGPQ
+521 RKGQKPTSTTIAPQ
-535 DDNKAKLQKHIKKL
+535 DDNKVKLQKHIKKL
-549 EASRAAKAEGKQ
+549 ETARAAKAEGKL
-561 QQKQKKVSDVEG
+561 QKQEKQRSDVEG

-616 IRESH
+616 IRETH

-646 NKYKNMISGNEGGGG
+646 NRYKDMISGNEGGGG
-661 VTDGK
+661 ITGSSGK

-675 YTD
+675 YKD

>member
-1 MRQMELKKM
+1 MELKKM
-10 KPLLDTEPESN
+10 KPLKDEEAESPPETG
-21 DNVNEKKPAK
+21 ARK

-61 YKSTDETLREYFGQW
+61 YKSTEDSMREHFGQW

-98 QYETV
+98 QYETI
-103 NQATKAILKSNGKE
+103 NQATKAILHSNGKE

-126 WAIGKDEYAAKHQK
+126 WALGKDEYASKHPK
-140 DEPEDKKPKLEVK
+140 EEPDEKKPKVEVK
-153 EENENGTET
+153 EEDGDVDAKEVKEE
-162 VGKKVSEKA
+162 S
-171 DEEEDEELSE
+171 DEEAGEDEADSGEDSDAE
-181 NEGEEDSGNDDGSDD
+181 SHEDEKEEGESESEDE
-196 DDNDDDDDD
+196 
-205 DGNDD
+205 D
-210 EGNGDDDDEDE
+210 EDDDEDQKE
-221 KKDKKDLKSKL
+221 DKDELKSKL
-232 DHVKR
+232 NIENVKK

-243 DVQEGCT
+243 DVQQGCT

-273 VVQYAIINRQA
+273 LVNYAIINRQA

-328 DEIKAKKAESSKE
+328 EEMKSKQTQENKKDDS
-341 ETKDSRNLYLAR
+341 KDSRNLYLAR
-353 EGLIMANS
+353 EGLIMAGA
-361 KAAEGVSASDMAK
+361 KASDGVSASDMAK

-415 ALTYTGFRPHECR
+415 AQTYTGFRPHECR
-428 VMRDHKIT
+428 VMREHKVT
-436 PEHPNGK
+436 PEHPDGK

-453 THQRALAAL
+453 THQRALTAL

-469 KIFGTQHRP
+469 NIFGTQSRP

-507 KSKLEQR
+507 KDKQQQR
-514 KEQRALK
+514 KERRQQK
-521 RKGAKPTPKITGPQ
+521 RNGQKAKPLAPQ
-535 DDNKAKLQKHIKKL
+535 TDNKAKLQKHIQKL
-549 EASRAAKAEGKQ
+549 EASRAAKAEGKATEK
-561 QQKQKKVSDVEG
+561 KQLSDVQG

-578 AAKPGTSLRMRS
+578 AAKPGTSLKMRS
-590 KKKIMEQAQEHMKRV
+590 KKKIVEQAKEHLKKV

-646 NKYKNMISGNEGGGG
+646 DKYKNMISGNQGGGG
-661 VTDGK
+661 VTGGK
-666 VKKPKRTKW
+666 IKKPKRTKW
-675 YTD
+675 YTE

>member
-1 MRQMELKKM
+1 MELKM
-10 KPLLDTEPESN
+10 KPLLDSEPEKSQ
-21 DNVNEKKPAK
+21 NVEENKPPK

-61 YKSTDETLREYFGQW
+61 YKSTDDALREHFGQW

-98 QYETV
+98 QYETI
-103 NQATKAILKSNGKE
+103 NQATKAIMMANGKE
-117 LLGRKIFVD
+117 LLGRKVFVD
-126 WAIGKDEYAAKHQK
+126 WAIGKDEYAAKHPK
-140 DEPEDKKPKLEVK
+140 DEPVEKKPKVEIK
-153 EENENGTET
+153 EESDNENG
-162 VGKKVSEKA
+162 VKSEDENA
-171 DEEEDEELSE
+171 AAEDAIGEESEEDDEEGDEDDGDEEEDEDE
-181 NEGEEDSGNDDGSDD
+181 EG
-196 DDNDDDDDD
+196 
-205 DGNDD
+205 
-210 EGNGDDDDEDE
+210 DEDE
-221 KKDKKDLKSKL
+221 DEDEDKKDIKS
-232 DHVKR
+232 DIANVER
-237 EKTISN
+237 EKHISN
-243 DVQEGCT
+243 DVQQGCT
-250 VFIKNVPFDAEDAD
+250 VFIKNVPFDAEDNE

-273 VVQYAIINRQA
+273 LVQYAIINRES

-308 AGTEFKLMDE
+308 AGTEFKLNDD

-328 DEIKAKKAESSKE
+328 DEIKSKHSEKTKDES
-341 ETKDSRNLYLAR
+341 KDSRNLYLAR

-361 KAAEGVSASDMAK
+361 KAADGVSASDMAR

-428 VMRDHKIT
+428 VMRDQKVT
-436 PEHPNGK
+436 PEHPQGK

-453 THQRALAAL
+453 THQRALTAL
-462 RKLNNNP
+462 RKINNNP
-469 KIFGTQHRP
+469 AIFGTQHRP

-487 AVHKIK
+487 AVHRIK
-493 EKRTERSKLNNPTY
+493 DKRNERSKQNNPTY
-507 KSKLEQR
+507 KTKLEQR
-514 KEQRALK
+514 KQRREQK
-521 RKGAKPTPKITGPQ
+521 RKGLKPASTTIAPQ
-535 DDNKAKLQKHIKKL
+535 DDNKVKLQKHIKKL
-549 EASRAAKAEGKQ
+549 ETARAAKAEDKQ
-561 QQKQKKVSDVEG
+561 QQKKRSDVEG

-616 IRESH
+616 IRETH

-640 ELRPLI
+640 DLRPLI
-646 NKYKNMISGNEGGGG
+646 NKYKDMISGNEGGGG
-661 VTDGK
+661 VTGSGK

-675 YTD
+675 YKD

>member
-1 MRQMELKKM
+1 M
-10 KPLLDTEPESN
+10 KPLLDDTVPEPKENVEES
-21 DNVNEKKPAK
+21 KSHK

-61 YKSTDETLREYFGQW
+61 YKSTDDALRQHFGQW

-98 QYETV
+98 QYETI
-103 NQATKAILKSNGKE
+103 NQATKAIMQANGKE
-117 LLGRKIFVD
+117 LLGRKVFVD
-126 WAIGKDEYAAKHQK
+126 WALGKNEYTAKNQK
-140 DEPEDKKPKLEVK
+140 DEPEDKKPKVEVEVK
-153 EENENGTET
+153 EESGSESGEEENVGGSDEDDDAEENGD
-162 VGKKVSEKA
+162 VKVSGPES
-171 DEEEDEELSE
+171 DPDDDEEDEE
-181 NEGEEDSGNDDGSDD
+181 
-196 DDNDDDDDD
+196 
-205 DGNDD
+205 
-210 EGNGDDDDEDE
+210 DDEDE
-221 KKDKKDLKSKL
+221 DEDKKDLKSKL
-232 DHVKR
+232 NMENVKH
-237 EKTISN
+237 EKHISN
-243 DVQEGCT
+243 DVQQGCT
-250 VFIKNVPFDAEDAD
+250 VFIKNVPFDAEDND

-273 VVQYAIINRQA
+273 LVQYAIINRES

-298 AKESADLCLQ
+298 TKESADLCLQ

-328 DEIKAKKAESSKE
+328 DEIKTKHTEKSKDDGG
-341 ETKDSRNLYLAR
+341 KDSRNLYLAR

-361 KAAEGVSASDMAK
+361 KAADGVSASDMSR

-428 VMRDHKIT
+428 VMRDQKVT
-436 PEHPNGK
+436 PENPQGK

-453 THQRALAAL
+453 THQRALTAL

-469 KIFGTQHRP
+469 TIFGNQHRP

-493 EKRTERSKLNNPTY
+493 EKRDERSKINNPTY

-514 KEQRALK
+514 KQCRDQK
-521 RKGAKPTPKITGPQ
+521 RKGQKPTQTTIAPQ
-535 DDNKAKLQKHIKKL
+535 DDNKVKLQKHIKKL
-549 EASRAAKAEGKQ
+549 ETARAAKSEGK
-561 QQKQKKVSDVEG
+561 KNEEKKRSDVEG

-616 IRESH
+616 IRETH

-640 ELRPLI
+640 DLRPLI

-661 VTDGK
+661 VTGGK

>member
-1 MRQMELKKM
+1 MELKKM
-10 KPLLDTEPESN
+10 KPLKDEAAAESPPET
-21 DNVNEKKPAK
+21 VARK

-61 YKSTDETLREYFGQW
+61 YKSTEDSMREHFGQW

-98 QYETV
+98 QYETI
-103 NQATKAILKSNGKE
+103 NQATKAILHSNGKE
-117 LLGRKIFVD
+117 LLGRKVFVD
-126 WAIGKDEYAAKHQK
+126 WALGKDEYASKNPK
-140 DEPEDKKPKLEVK
+140 EEPDEKKPKVEVK
-153 EENENGTET
+153 EEDGEEKEVKEESDEEAGEDESDS
-162 VGKKVSEKA
+162 GEDSEA
-171 DEEEDEELSE
+171 EDEDNDGESESEDEEEEDEDQK
-181 NEGEEDSGNDDGSDD
+181 EDK
-196 DDNDDDDDD
+196 
-205 DGNDD
+205 D
-210 EGNGDDDDEDE
+210 E
-221 KKDKKDLKSKL
+221 LKSKL
-232 DHVKR
+232 DIENVKK
-237 EKTISN
+237 EKQISN
-243 DVQEGCT
+243 DVQQGCT

-273 VVQYAIINRQA
+273 LVNYAIINRQA

-328 DEIKAKKAESSKE
+328 EEMKSKQTQDNKKDDS
-341 ETKDSRNLYLAR
+341 KDSRNLYLAR
-353 EGLIMANS
+353 EGLIMSGA
-361 KAAEGVSASDMAK
+361 KAADGVSASDMAK

-415 ALTYTGFRPHECR
+415 AQTYTGFRPHECR
-428 VMRDHKIT
+428 VMREHKVT
-436 PEHPNGK
+436 PEHPDGK

-453 THQRALAAL
+453 THQRALTAL

-469 KIFGTQHRP
+469 SIFGAQSRP

-507 KSKLEQR
+507 KDKQQQR
-514 KEQRALK
+514 KERRQQK
-521 RKGAKPTPKITGPQ
+521 RSGQKTKPTPGPQ
-535 DDNKAKLQKHIKKL
+535 TDNKAKLQKHIQKL
-549 EASRAAKAEGKQ
+549 EASRAAKAEGKAAEK
-561 QQKQKKVSDVEG
+561 KQLSDVQD

-578 AAKPGTSLRMRS
+578 AAKPGTSLKMRS
-590 KKKIMEQAQEHMKRV
+590 KKKIVEQAKEHLKKV

-640 ELRPLI
+640 DLRPLI
-646 NKYKNMISGNEGGGG
+646 NKYKNMISGNQGGGG
-661 VTDGK
+661 VEGGK
-666 VKKPKRTKW
+666 IKKPKRTKW
-675 YTD
+675 YTE

>member
-1 MRQMELKKM
+1 MELKKM
-10 KPLLDTEPESN
+10 KPLTDDTAESPPET
-21 DNVNEKKPAK
+21 VGGEQARK

-61 YKSTDETLREYFGQW
+61 YKSTEESMREHFGQW

-98 QYETV
+98 QYETI
-103 NQATKAILKSNGKE
+103 NQATKAILHSNGKE
-117 LLGRKIFVD
+117 LLGRKVFVD
-126 WAIGKDEYAAKHQK
+126 WALGKDEYVAKNPK
-140 DEPEDKKPKLEVK
+140 DEEPEEKKLKVEVK
-153 EENENGTET
+153 EESGDEKE
-162 VGKKVSEKA
+162 VKEESEEEGDSG
-171 DEEEDEELSE
+171 DESEAESESNEDEED
-181 NEGEEDSGNDDGSDD
+181 NESDGEA
-196 DDNDDDDDD
+196 
-205 DGNDD
+205 
-210 EGNGDDDDEDE
+210 DDDDEDQKE
-221 KKDKKDLKSKL
+221 DKDELKSKL
-232 DHVKR
+232 NIENVKK
-237 EKTISN
+237 EKQISN
-243 DVQEGCT
+243 DVQQGCT

-273 VVQYAIINRQA
+273 LVNYAIINRQA

-328 DEIKAKKAESSKE
+328 EEMKSKQSQNNKKDDA
-341 ETKDSRNLYLAR
+341 KDSRNLYLAR
-353 EGLIMANS
+353 EGLIMSGA
-361 KAAEGVSASDMAK
+361 KAADGVSASDMAK
-374 RHELEQVKTQV
+374 RHQLEQVKTQV

-400 HNLPLNYDNEKLKQM
+400 HNLPQNYDNEKLKQM
-415 ALTYTGFRPHECR
+415 AQTYTGFRPHECR
-428 VMRDHKIT
+428 VMREQKIT
-436 PEHPNGK
+436 PEHPQGK

-453 THQRALAAL
+453 THQRALTAL

-469 KIFGTQHRP
+469 SIFGTQNRP

-507 KSKLEQR
+507 QNKQQQR
-514 KEQRALK
+514 KEQRQQK
-521 RKGAKPTPKITGPQ
+521 RNGQKAKPPVPQ
-535 DDNKAKLQKHIKKL
+535 TDNKAKLQKHIKKL
-549 EASRAAKAEGKQ
+549 EASRAAKVEGKAAEK
-561 QQKQKKVSDVEG
+561 KQLSDVQS

-578 AAKPGTSLRMRS
+578 AAKPGTSLKMRS
-590 KKKIMEQAQEHMKRV
+590 KKKIIEQSKEHMKKL

-640 ELRPLI
+640 DLRPLI
-646 NKYKNMISGNEGGGG
+646 NKYKNMISGNQEGGGVKG
-661 VTDGK
+661 VTGGK
-666 VKKPKRTKW
+666 IKKPKRTKW
-675 YTD
+675 YTE